1 MMQEQQE
8 QKNSPTYHVLDEAL
22 QQMKPGSYLG
32 SICLPIFVSI
42 FILISLFG
50 FYHTIR
56 NRAAEMQERTLV
68 DLASQGA
75 VLVETRL
82 KNHLDILR
90 SISLS
95 LEDKE
100 ELLAEENMD
109 YLKRLMLQ
117 SHLGFQNLGLA
128 DLQGNASLTDGS
140 QLQVKNLSFFQQ
152 ALRDGYSISGSKS
165 CIPTNK
171 GETTFIVSVSV
182 PDSVGKVRGVLY
194 ATIALQSVNLYQNTT
209 IEDDN
214 QYIQLIDQNGNYI
227 FRENLSHPIV
237 FDNNLFDGLKL
248 VESTIPA
255 DTIIKQVKGG
265 SPVLTEVDNGE
276 EEFLAFFAP
285 LSITDWCIVTVVNKV
300 GISKN
305 LHYLLGNNVYLLIIQ
320 VVIPILL
327 LCAFLIRNLLREKKY
342 FFGLYGQLQ
351 LNNQMTHI
359 AVSGSSSVFLIYNYK
374 QDELRII
381 NRERLRLALPE
392 TVQNASHTLTAYLPE
407 TPGLSEMV
415 QNIFAALEYEK
426 GTLNYDFLLE
436 ISHSLRNYHI
446 CIKSLES
453 RENTVNFFVGAVE
466 DITEKVHMKKEIAVQ
481 GQLLSRMFGFLVVDL
496 QNDIIL
502 YASEKIPFSSHSAL
516 PFQETIRNMIDQ
528 YVDASYR
535 KELIESINIDFVLS
549 QYENGIHKIVTEYRC
564 FDRNGIPVWLECETN
579 IEPDSETARPIAYLV
594 LKNIDEQKHREL
606 MLSERADRDFLTS
619 LYNRGGGT
627 EQINLFLEN
636 TASLIDKNS
645 GIVHAFVILDLDN
658 FKMLNDTLGH
668 QTGDRAIQD
677 IAEIMR
683 QHFREYDILC
693 RLAGDEF
700 VVFLKNIP
708 IDAIP
713 RNLESLLKKL
723 HLCYTENNR
732 SVQVS
737 ASAGVALVPMHGC
750 TFEELY
756 NKADKALYSVKATGK
771 ADFHIYNDNL

>member
-8 QKNSPTYHVLDEAL
+8 QQNSPTYRIFDEAL
-22 QQMKPGSYLG
+22 QKMKPHSYFG
-32 SICLPIFVSI
+32 SICLPIFVSV

-50 FYHTIR
+50 FYQTIR
-56 NRAAEMQERTLV
+56 DRAAEMQERTLV

-75 VLVETRL
+75 DLVQTKL
-82 KNHLDILR
+82 HNHLDILR

-95 LEDKE
+95 LTGD
-100 ELLAEENMD
+100 ELLSEENMD
-109 YLKRLMLQ
+109 YLKRLLLQ
-117 SHLGFQNLGLA
+117 SHLSFQNLGLV
-128 DLQGNASLTDGS
+128 DLEGNASLTDGNR
-140 QLQVKNLSFFQQ
+140 LQVKNLSFFQQ
-152 ALRDGYSISGSKS
+152 ALRDGYSISGSKN
-165 CIPTNK
+165 CIPMNR
-171 GETTFIVSVSV
+171 GETIFIVSVSI
-182 PDSVGKVRGVLY
+182 PDNAGKVRGVLY
-194 ATIALQSVNLYQNTT
+194 GTIAIHSINLYQNTT

-255 DTIIKQVKGG
+255 DTIIKQVQIG

-276 EEFLAFFAP
+276 EQFLAFFAP
-285 LSITDWCIVTVVNKV
+285 LSINDWCIVTVVNKA

-305 LHYLLGNNVYLLIIQ
+305 LHYLLGNNVYLLIAQI
-320 VVIPILL
+320 VIPILL
-327 LCAFLIRNLLREKKY
+327 LCAFLVYNLLQEKKY
-342 FFGLYGQLQ
+342 FFSLYGQLQ
-351 LNNQMTHI
+351 LNNQMTQF
-359 AVSGSSSVFLIYNYK
+359 AVSGSSSVFLIYNHV
-374 QDELRII
+374 QDELRIV
-381 NRERLRLALPE
+381 NRERLRLAMPE
-392 TVQNASHTLTAYLPE
+392 SIQHASHTLTAYLPE
-407 TPGLSEMV
+407 TPGLYEKV
-415 QNIFAALEYEK
+415 QSIFAALEHEK

-436 ISHSLRNYHI
+436 ISHSLHNYHI
-446 CIKSLES
+446 CIKSLEN
-453 RENTVNFFVGAVE
+453 RDNIVNFFVGILE
-466 DITEKVHMKKEIAVQ
+466 DVTEKVHLEKEIAVQ

-496 QNDIIL
+496 QNDVIL

-516 PFQETIRNMIDQ
+516 PFHETICKMIEQ
-528 YVDASYR
+528 YVDESYQQ
-535 KELIESINIDFVLS
+535 KLVDTVNLDVILS
-549 QYENGIHKIVTEYRC
+549 QYEQGIRNVVTEYRC
-564 FDRNGIPVWLECETN
+564 FDRNGIPIWLECETN
-579 IEPDSETARPIAYLV
+579 IEPDRETARPIAYII

-636 TASLIDKNS
+636 CSMLLSRDSA
-645 GIVHAFVILDLDN
+645 IVHAFVILDLDN

-700 VVFLKNIP
+700 VIFLKNIP
-708 IDAIP
+708 LEAIP

-723 HLCYTENNR
+723 HLCYTENNL
-732 SVQVS
+732 SVRVS
-737 ASAGVALVPMHGC
+737 ASAGVSLVPMHGC

-771 ADFHIYNDNL
+771 ADFHIYDDSL